1 MTYPNGSHPNG
12 GWRPGTRRAMILT
25 PSCIVNTEQMIISDV
40 DLELVDE
47 QRITGSVIPLTDLI
61 RDAYDHVIHSVDR
74 RTDAVRK
81 S

>member
-1 MTYPNGSHPNG
+1 
-12 GWRPGTRRAMILT
+12 
-25 PSCIVNTEQMIISDV
+25 MIISDV
-40 DLELVDE
+40 DLELLDE